1 MESIK
6 KLRQICQESRQWCD
20 TAHGRFISRKL
31 SIYITWVFLKMNITP
46 NTATLIFL
54 LSIIPA
60 CLFFLI
66 GSKSSVL
73 TGMLFLQIWYILDH
87 VDGEIARYRN
97 LSSLTGIYFDSIVH
111 YIAHPFIFI
120 CLGYGLLRRFNMPYI
135 YLFASS
141 SAISTFLIDILLG
154 IKKVV
159 LFDAERKKILSG
171 KKGKEEKSHLL
182 SRRIFS
188 LLHESCTFPNIMD
201 SLTIAA
207 ILEIFLPIN
216 FVLYLVIC
224 FGVLMPIIWIS
235 RLASIVLSRELDT
248 V

>member
-1 MESIK
+1 MENIK
-6 KLRQICQESRQWCD
+6 QLRDICQKSREWCD
-20 TAHGRFISRKL
+20 TWHGRVISRKV
-31 SIYITWVFLKMNITP
+31 SIYITWLFLKGNVTP

-60 CLFFLI
+60 CIFFLI
-66 GSKSSVL
+66 GSKPSVL

-111 YIAHPFIFI
+111 YIAHPFILI

-141 SAISTFLIDILLG
+141 GAVSTFLIDIPLG
-154 IKKVV
+154 IKKAV
-159 LFDAERKKILSG
+159 LFDAERKKALSG
-171 KKGKEEKSHLL
+171 KKEKEEKNHLL
-182 SRRIFS
+182 LRRIFS

-207 ILEIFLPIN
+207 ILEIFLPVN
-216 FVLYLVIC
+216 FVLYLVIY
-224 FGVLMPIIWIS
+224 FGALMPIIWIS
-235 RLASIVLSRELDT
+235 KLASTVLSRELDT
-248 V
+248 I